1 METSNNNNNNNNNN
15 NIYFKSLKS
24 QWFSGPYMSIHTKIQ
39 TFKHTQYEKMK
50 KTSSKNT
57 YLSKYLYIYHSS
69 HHSYIKKQHIEH
81 EEKQIVS
88 QLSFVA
94 YLV

>member
-1 METSNNNNNNNNNN
+1 
-15 NIYFKSLKS
+15 
-24 QWFSGPYMSIHTKIQ
+24 
-39 TFKHTQYEKMK
+39 MK

-57 YLSKYLYIYHSS
+57 YLSKYLYMYHSNCS

-94 YLV
+94 YFV

>member
-1 METSNNNNNNNNNN
+1 
-15 NIYFKSLKS
+15 
-24 QWFSGPYMSIHTKIQ
+24 
-39 TFKHTQYEKMK
+39 MK

-94 YLV
+94 YFV